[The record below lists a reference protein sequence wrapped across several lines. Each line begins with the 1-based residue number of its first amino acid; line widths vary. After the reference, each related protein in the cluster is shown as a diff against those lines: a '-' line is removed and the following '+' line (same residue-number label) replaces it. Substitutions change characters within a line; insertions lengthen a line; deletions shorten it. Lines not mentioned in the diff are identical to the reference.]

1 MRIRQIV
8 FAATELQPSAAR
20 LRALLDMDAPYRDPG
35 VAEFGLDNAVFVF
48 GDQFVEIVA
57 PVRAGTTAGRLLQRR
72 GDGGYMLILQTDDLA
87 RERNR
92 LHQLGVREV
101 WSAAFDDISAVHLHP
116 KDVGGAIVSL
126 DEPRPAATWRWG
138 GPEWRVQ
145 PGVAGE
151 RRVRG
156 VELRSPDPQRL
167 AARWAEVLGRPAPG
181 RHGEGWR
188 VALVDGWVDVVAGVT
203 EGLSGFTL
211 ALDDAEAVLARARAG
226 GLSVTAGGFSM
237 LGAQWRL
244 QPL

>member
-1 MRIRQIV
+1 MRIRQV
-8 FAATELQPSAAR
+8 VLASVDLMASSS
-20 LRALLDMDAPYRDPG
+20 ALLNVLGLPRAFRDPG
-35 VAEFGLDNAVFVF
+35 VGEFGIDNAVFNF
-48 GDQFVEIVA
+48 GDQFIEVISPLRE
-57 PVRAGTTAGRLLQRR
+57 GTACGRHLERH
-72 GDGGYMLILQTDDLA
+72 GDGGYMLIMQTDDLA

-181 RHGEGWR
+181 RHGDGWR

-203 EGLSGFTL
+203 EGVSGFTL

-237 LGAQWRL
+237 LGAHWRL